1 MAIVLPFLSSCLLT
15 VFLLLFYC
23 FDCLVWALFYYFIT
37 GLGIT
42 AGYHRLFAHRA
53 YEANWITRVFM
64 LFAGSGALE
73 GSVKWWCGQ

>member
-1 MAIVLPFLSSCLLT
+1 
-15 VFLLLFYC
+15 
-23 FDCLVWALFYYFIT
+23 
-37 GLGIT
+37 LGIT